1 MSRIGRMVFL
11 GSVAWLAATAPLA
24 AQAAAPAP
32 PTKIG
37 FVNARAVLAGMPG
50 YAQAESLFVKERDG
64 AQAELVSLRQVFD
77 SAVAEFE
84 QQQAI
89 LSPSSRAAKRQE
101 LEQQQQRLE
110 QRTQQLSEAMER
122 KQTELLDPMQRRL
135 TAVIDGIRAEGN
147 YAFIFDMG
155 TLGPAIISA
164 DQTLDITSRVIE
176 RLRQSN

>member
-1 MSRIGRMVFL
+1 MSRIGRMVLL
-11 GSVAWLAATAPLA
+11 GSAVMALVGTTVPLA
-24 AQAAAPAP
+24 AQTAAP
-32 PTKIG
+32 PTRIG

-50 YAQAESLFVKERDG
+50 YAQAESLFVQERDR
-64 AQAELVSLRQVFD
+64 AQAELTSLRQVFD

-89 LSPSSRAAKRQE
+89 LSPSSRAAKRQQ

-110 QRTQQLSEAMER
+110 QRTQQLSEEMER

-135 TAVIDGIRAEGN
+135 TAVIDGLRAEGN

>member
-1 MSRIGRMVFL
+1 MSRIGRIVLL
-11 GSVAWLAATAPLA
+11 GGVALVTATVSLA
-24 AQAAAPAP
+24 AQAVAPP

-50 YAQAESLFVKERDG
+50 YAQAESLFVKERDR
-64 AQAELVSLRQVFD
+64 AQAELTSLRQVFD
-77 SAVAEFE
+77 SSVAEFE

-110 QRTQQLSEAMER
+110 QRTQQLSEEMER

-135 TAVIDGIRAEGN
+135 TAVIDGLRAEGN

>member
-1 MSRIGRMVFL
+1 MSRINKAFLL
-11 GSVAWLAATAPLA
+11 GSVFAALAGTVAPVA
-24 AQAAAPAP
+24 AQTAAA

-50 YAQAESLFVKERDG
+50 YAQAESLFVKERDR
-64 AQAELVSLRQVFD
+64 AQTELTSLRAAFD
-77 SAVAEFE
+77 SSVAEFE

-89 LSPSSRAAKRQE
+89 LSPSSRAAKRKDIE
-101 LEQQQQRLE
+101 DQQQRLE
-110 QRTQQLSEAMER
+110 QRTQQLSTEMER

-164 DQTLDITSRVIE
+164 DQTLDITSRVVE

>member
-1 MSRIGRMVFL
+1 MSRIGRMVLL
-11 GSVAWLAATAPLA
+11 GSVVAALAGTASPGA
-24 AQAAAPAP
+24 AQTTS

-50 YAQAESLFVKERDG
+50 YAQAESLFVKERDR
-64 AQAELVSLRQVFD
+64 AQAELASLRQVFD

-110 QRTQQLSEAMER
+110 QRTQQLSEEMER

-135 TAVIDGIRAEGN
+135 TAVIDGLRAEGN